1 MSVPADRHVICS
13 DGVGPAGPTL
23 AVFIW
28 PPVLGTL
35 VDILSSLKNT
45 LDYYKKIIII
55 KIVIFLQ

>member
-1 MSVPADRHVICS
+1 MSVPVDRHVVIRS
-13 DGVGPAGPTL
+13 DGVDPAGPTL
-23 AVFIW
+23 AVLIW

-45 LDYYKKIIII
+45 LDYYKKIII